1 MAVYTIVEMNELQAL
16 LEKYDIGKLIS
27 CKGIAEG
34 VENSNYFIETDQ
46 NKFVLTL
53 YENRTNEDELPF
65 FFNLLD
71 HLHNEGIAVPKFIA
85 AKDGSILQKLSG
97 KPACIIEFLNG
108 VSITSPTVKAAKST
122 GTILAKMHIALSDY
136 PEGRTNTMGLNSWHE
151 MIDSCTERDV
161 STLDKNLY
169 GLIKNELSYL
179 DEHWP
184 DNLPKSVIHA
194 DLFPDN
200 VLLMDEEVS
209 GLIDFYFAATDI
221 VDYDIAVTHA
231 AWCFSPDG
239 SVFHKDISDAFL
251 RSYHQINPI
260 NDISR
265 EYLPILFRGA
275 ALRFII
281 SRTVDWINTPADALV
296 TKKDPIAFLRRLEYY
311 TNDIHINHILNFDS

>member
-34 VENSNYFIETDQ
+34 VENSNYFVETDQ

-65 FFNLLD
+65 FINLLD

-85 AKDGSILQKLSG
+85 AKDGSILQRLAG
-97 KPACIIEFLNG
+97 KPACIIEFLSG
-108 VSITSPTVKAAKST
+108 VSITSPTEKVAQST
-122 GTILAKMHIALSDY
+122 GAILAKMHIALRDY
-136 PEGRTNTMGLNSWHE
+136 KEIRTNSMGLGAWQKMVEECSADDINA
-151 MIDSCTERDV
+151 I
-161 STLDKNLY
+161 DKNLY
-169 GLIKNELSYL
+169 QLINDELNYLHKN
-179 DEHWP
+179 WP
-184 DNLPKSVIHA
+184 KTLPKSVIHA

-231 AWCFSPDG
+231 AWCFSSDG
-239 SVFHKDISDAFL
+239 SKFHPNISDAFL
-251 RSYHQINPI
+251 RSYHQIKPI
-260 NDISR
+260 NAMSR
-265 EYLPILFRGA
+265 EFLPILLRGA
-275 ALRFII
+275 SLRFII

-296 TKKDPIAFLRRLEYY
+296 TKKDPIAFARRLEYY
-311 TNDIHINHILNFDS
+311 TNDININHILNFDS

>member
-1 MAVYTIVEMNELQAL
+1 MAVYTIVEINELQAL
-16 LEKYDIGKLIS
+16 LKKYDIGKLIS

-85 AKDGSILQKLSG
+85 AKDGSILQRLAG
-97 KPACIIEFLNG
+97 KPACIIEFLSG
-108 VSITSPTVKAAKST
+108 VSITSPTEKAARST
-122 GTILAKMHIALSDY
+122 GAILAKMHLALQDY
-136 PEGRTNTMGLNSWHE
+136 KEIRTNTMGLDVWQKMVNECSVDDINA
-151 MIDSCTERDV
+151 IDGYLYQLINDE
-161 STLDKNLY
+161 LDYLHKN
-169 GLIKNELSYL
+169 
-179 DEHWP
+179 WP
-184 DNLPKSVIHA
+184 RSLPKSVIHA

-231 AWCFSPDG
+231 AWCFSSDG
-239 SVFHKDISDAFL
+239 SKFYPNISDAFL
-251 RSYHQINPI
+251 RSYHQIKPI
-260 NDISR
+260 NAISR
-265 EYLPILFRGA
+265 EYLPVLFRGA
-275 ALRFII
+275 SLRFII
-281 SRTVDWINTPADALV
+281 SRTVDWINTPAEALV
-296 TKKDPIAFLRRLEYY
+296 TKKDPIAFARRLEYY
-311 TNDIHINHILNFDS
+311 TNDNNINHILNFDS

>member
-1 MAVYTIVEMNELQAL
+1 MAVYTIVETNELQAL
-16 LEKYDIGKLIS
+16 LEKYDIGKLMS

-53 YENRTNEDELPF
+53 YENRTNADELPF

-97 KPACIIEFLNG
+97 KPACIIEFLSG
-108 VSITSPTVKAAKST
+108 VSISSPTVKAAKST
-122 GTILAKMHIALSDY
+122 GMILAKMHIALRDY
-136 PEGRTNTMGLNSWHE
+136 KEIRTNNMGLNSWSK
-151 MIDSCTERDV
+151 MVRDCSLDDINAIDD
-161 STLDKNLY
+161 NLY
-169 GLIKNELSYL
+169 DLIHSELEYVNKY
-179 DEHWP
+179 WP
-184 DNLPKSVIHA
+184 QNLPKSVIHA

-200 VLLMDEEVS
+200 VLLMNEDVS

-221 VDYDIAVTHA
+221 VDYDIAIAHA

-239 SVFHKDISDAFL
+239 SVFHKNISDAFL
-251 RSYHQINPI
+251 SSYHQINPL
-260 NDISR
+260 NEISR

-281 SRTVDWINTPADALV
+281 SRTVDWINTPAEALV
-296 TKKDPIAFLRRLEYY
+296 TKKDPIAFARRLEFY
-311 TNDIHINHILNFDS
+311 TNDIHINHILNFSC